1 MRTTQESENW
11 AVEFIRAGGED
22 QDQSVES
29 VEDGFTSRGD
39 AEYYGQCTW
48 ASPGGRGIQQVR
60 VRQLPR
66 GPWLPVAPA
75 SVCGGIRL

>member
-11 AVEFIRAGGED
+11 AVEFIRTDGEN
-22 QDQSVES
+22 QNQS
-29 VEDGFTSRGD
+29 VEDGFSSRGD

-48 ASPGGRGIQQVR
+48 ASPGGRGIEQVR

>member
-11 AVEFIRAGGED
+11 AVEFIRADGEKQPVD
-22 QDQSVES
+22 ES
-29 VEDGFTSRGD
+29 FASRGD
-39 AEYYGQCTW
+39 AEYFGQCTW
-48 ASPGGRGIQQVR
+48 SSPGGRGIEAVR

>member
-1 MRTTQESENW
+1 MLTTQGSENW
-11 AVEFIRAGGED
+11 AVEFIRTDGEE
-22 QDQSVES
+22 QS
-29 VEDGFTSRGD
+29 VEDGFASQGD

-48 ASPGGRGIQQVR
+48 ASPGGRGIEQVR

-75 SVCGGIRL
+75 SVCGATRL

>member
-1 MRTTQESENW
+1 MGTTQESENW
-11 AVEFIRAGGED
+11 AVEFIRADGED
-22 QDQSVES
+22 QS
-29 VEDGFTSRGD
+29 VEDGFASQDD

-48 ASPGGRGIQQVR
+48 ASPGGRGIEQVR

>member
-1 MRTTQESENW
+1 VRTTQESENW
-11 AVEFIRAGGED
+11 AVEFIRTDGEK
-22 QDQSVES
+22 QSQS
-29 VEDGFTSRGD
+29 VEDGFSTRGD

-48 ASPGGRGIQQVR
+48 ASPGGRGIEQVR

>member
-1 MRTTQESENW
+1 VRTTQESENW
-11 AVEFIRAGGED
+11 AVELIRTDGEK
-22 QDQSVES
+22 QS
-29 VEDGFTSRGD
+29 VEDGFTSQGD

-48 ASPGGRGIQQVR
+48 ASPGGRGIEQVR

>member
-1 MRTTQESENW
+1 VLSTQGSENW
-11 AVEFIRAGGED
+11 AVEFIRTDGED
-22 QDQSVES
+22 QPVEEVFS
-29 VEDGFTSRGD
+29 SRGD
-39 AEYYGQCTW
+39 AEYYGQCAW
-48 ASPGGRGIQQVR
+48 ASPGGRGIEQVR

>member
-1 MRTTQESENW
+1 VRTTQEPENW
-11 AVEFIRAGGED
+11 AVEFIRPGGDHGEKR
-22 QDQSVES
+22 SVE
-29 VEDGFTSRGD
+29 EGFATRGD

-48 ASPGGRGIQQVR
+48 ASPGGRGIEQVR

-66 GPWLPVAPA
+66 GPWLPVTPA